1 MKGTGMNKIKTK
13 TVGRVTAAAA
23 ISMGLAA
30 SAVSVASASSNGSRQ
45 FGHDGFASKAH
56 WDNGLGGV
64 VTAVGLTSGTLTS
77 VTVMGHNG
85 TSSTYTITPTTT
97 FAEGPTTVPA
107 TDLVVGSHVDIEVT
121 TALPTTAAAI
131 NIKVMHARSIRLGGL
146 VTAVTLTSG
155 TVTSVTVTGWNGT
168 SSTFTITG
176 TTTFS
181 EGGATVPPADLVVGD
196 YADIEVSSSAMTTA
210 TGIKIELARFGGVVT
225 ATSSGTITITGHKG
239 VTQTIVVGMST
250 TYSKDGA
257 TAALTDVMVGDLVSA
272 QGTIGATT
280 TTLDATSVTIG
291 KFCGSHNGGHNADG
305 RHNFNTRSSGHQGSQ
320 DQGSQNQG
328 FGGRGHS
335 DHGHFRR

>member
-1 MKGTGMNKIKTK
+1 MNKIKTK

-23 ISMGLAA
+23 ISVGLAA

-64 VTAVGLTSGTLTS
+64 VTAVTLTS
-77 VTVMGHNG
+77 VTV
-85 TSSTYTITPTTT
+85 
-97 FAEGPTTVPA
+97 
-107 TDLVVGSHVDIEVT
+107 
-121 TALPTTAAAI
+121 TA
-131 NIKVMHARSIRLGGL
+131 HD
-146 VTAVTLTSG
+146 
-155 TVTSVTVTGWNGT
+155 GT

-181 EGGATVPPADLVVGD
+181 EGGATVPATDLIVGSHVDIEVTTALPTTATAINIKVAHARSIRLGGLVTAASLTSVTVTGWSGTSSTFTITGTTAFSEGGATVPATDLVVGD
-196 YADIEVSSSAMTTA
+196 FADIEVSSSAMTTA
-210 TGIKIELARFGGVVT
+210 TSISIELARFGGVVT
-225 ATSSGTITITGHKG
+225 LVSGDTITITGHKG

-257 TAALTDVMVGDLVSA
+257 ASALTDVMVGDLVSA

-291 KFCGSHNGGHNADG
+291 KFFGSHDGGRNADG

-328 FGGRGHS
+328 FGGRGHA
-335 DHGHFRR
+335 DHGNFRG